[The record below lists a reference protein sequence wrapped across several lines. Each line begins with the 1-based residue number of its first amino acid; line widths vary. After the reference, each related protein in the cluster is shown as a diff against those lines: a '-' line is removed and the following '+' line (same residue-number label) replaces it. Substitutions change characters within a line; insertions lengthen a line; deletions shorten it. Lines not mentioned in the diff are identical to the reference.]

1 MNDHF
6 WPSIY
11 PGMII
16 GGLVGL
22 TFGGFASVL
31 VGVAG
36 GTTGAAVMYL
46 VSAWIG
52 MEDSIISLF
61 ALIGGATGGSF
72 AFTSLYNRLARRH

>member
-16 GGLVGL
+16 GGLIGL
-22 TFGGFASVL
+22 TFGGIVLVL

-36 GTTGAAVMYL
+36 GTAGAAVTYL
-46 VSAWIG
+46 INAWMG
-52 MEDSIISLF
+52 MEDSIASLV
-61 ALIGGATGGSF
+61 ALIGGATGGSY
-72 AFTSLYNRLARRH
+72 ALTYWYTRLARRH